1 MGVRHV
7 LLASALLTAATVAN
21 AQNGP
26 PAAADKGLGIASNA
40 SGLSLPVRNGGGGGG
55 NVGAVP
61 EPETWI
67 FTLAGLV
74 AAGLLRRRKR

>member
-1 MGVRHV
+1 MRLKV
-7 LLASALLTAATVAN
+7 LLLGSALLMAATAAQ

-26 PAAADKGLGIASNA
+26 PAAADTGLGIASAA
-40 SGLSLPVRNGGGGGG
+40 SGQTLPVRNGGGG

-67 FTLAGLV
+67 FTLAGL
-74 AAGLLRRRKR
+74 AFAGLLRRRKR